1 MKKTTVMNKSIFYK
15 QLAIVSIIAGL
26 ILVGFSFIPQLQ
38 STIAFGWIYTAFMII
53 WSIVMYT
60 SGRKAAL
67 NPNKNK
73 FTNVIMGSTMGK
85 LFLSAAIVVAYFLI
99 FKPDSK
105 FFLISFFVVY
115 ILFTIF
121 ETRFMLQLSKTPTKD
136 EGKI

>member
-1 MKKTTVMNKSIFYK
+1 MDKSIFYK
-15 QLAIVSIIAGL
+15 QLTIVSIITGL

-38 STIAFGWIYTAFMII
+38 STVAFGWIYAAFMIV

-60 SGRKAAL
+60 VGQKAAL
-67 NPNKNK
+67 DTNKNK
-73 FTNVIMGSTMGK
+73 FTNVIMGATMGK
-85 LFLSAAIVVAYFLI
+85 LFLSVAVIIAYFLI

-105 FFLISFFVVY
+105 FFLISFFAVY